1 MKTLL
6 LLRHAKSSWDH
17 PSLKDFDRPLN
28 DRGTKAA
35 PKMGAFM
42 RRRKLKPDII
52 LSSPAIRAK
61 ETIELVSE
69 SAGFPHIDFEP
80 AIYEATAERLLQI
93 ISRLD
98 DQAKTAMLV
107 GHNPGFDDLLAAL
120 TGDHR
125 HLSTAA
131 LACLEFDVATWR
143 DVVCASG
150 KLVWLAR
157 PKDLK

>member
-6 LLRHAKSSWDH
+6 LLRHAKSSWDNA
-17 PSLKDFDRPLN
+17 SLKDFDRPLN
-28 DRGTKAA
+28 ERGLKTA
-35 PKMGAFM
+35 PKIGSFM
-42 RRRKLKPDII
+42 RERKLQPGFV

-61 ETIELVSE
+61 ETIELVSQA
-69 SAGFPHIDFEP
+69 AGLTHITFEP

-98 DQAKTAMLV
+98 NQVKTAMLV

-120 TGDHR
+120 TGEHR

-131 LACLEFDVATWR
+131 LACVEFKVASWR
-143 DVVCASG
+143 DVVYGSG
-150 KLVWLAR
+150 KLLWLVK